1 MLGTYLSVSC
11 NFSTEKSN
19 LMHRSIKKIYAYRLL
34 LKCCLSVSRLC
45 VYSVDIMKYFTK
57 KEQQKTNKKK
67 QKQFTDFLIQ
77 LLHAPTFRPLN

>member
-1 MLGTYLSVSC
+1 MSVSC

-19 LMHRSIKKIYAYRLL
+19 LMHRSIKKIYAYRLV

-67 QKQFTDFLIQ
+67 NNFQIFLFSYCM
-77 LLHAPTFRPLN
+77 LHPSTKIS